1 MQRATSTVRP
11 ALRAAVI
18 SKAPIP
24 KAAARRYAT
33 APEPAAG
40 SSHVFAGLAGGG
52 VVLAGIYGYYHFSG
66 AKTAV
71 NTVKQLSSATNDL
84 KEKAKA
90 STPSPKAML
99 GFVRSAAISYTA
111 AFPGASHLVN
121 STFDQIDEVAEK
133 NAPEVEK
140 IVKQVYGNISKAVSE
155 GGDKV
160 SDKIMAAV
168 QEAVNEIQQLSGKLS
183 SSALKPYLD
192 KNPQLKSAVDDS
204 LKKMQEFGDKFG
216 PEAKKIADDTVQ
228 QIKELADK
236 GLTTETIMKAST
248 LAKEKLKQIQELG
261 GKASSEAYSKAAEG
275 AKPYLDKAPDVKKY
289 IEDSLGGLKE
299 YVGDDGVKL
308 INDTYS
314 EIEAAGK
321 KGDTKALMQIARER
335 IGQLQD
341 LAKNKGGD
349 IASKATEKA
358 GGIPG
363 MDKLF
368 QSVPNLK
375 DIDQLRQLAQ
385 EKGGDFEKL
394 LNETYDE
401 LKSVLENKG
410 KQAKDLSG
418 NAVSE
423 AKDKAG
429 K

>member
-1 MQRATSTVRP
+1 M
-11 ALRAAVI
+11 
-18 SKAPIP
+18 
-24 KAAARRYAT
+24 
-33 APEPAAG
+33 
-40 SSHVFAGLAGGG
+40 
-52 VVLAGIYGYYHFSG
+52 
-66 AKTAV
+66 
-71 NTVKQLSSATNDL
+71 
-84 KEKAKA
+84 
-90 STPSPKAML
+90 
-99 GFVRSAAISYTA
+99 
-111 AFPGASHLVN
+111 
-121 STFDQIDEVAEK
+121 
-133 NAPEVEK
+133 
-140 IVKQVYGNISKAVSE
+140 YGNISKAVSE

-321 KGDTKALMQIARER
+321 KGDS
-335 IGQLQD
+335 
-341 LAKNKGGD
+341 KGH
-349 IASKATEKA
+349 
-358 GGIPG
+358 
-363 MDKLF
+363 L
-368 QSVPNLK
+368 LK
-375 DIDQLRQLAQ
+375 
-385 EKGGDFEKL
+385 
-394 LNETYDE
+394 
-401 LKSVLENKG
+401 
-410 KQAKDLSG
+410 
-418 NAVSE
+418 
-423 AKDKAG
+423 
-429 K
+429 